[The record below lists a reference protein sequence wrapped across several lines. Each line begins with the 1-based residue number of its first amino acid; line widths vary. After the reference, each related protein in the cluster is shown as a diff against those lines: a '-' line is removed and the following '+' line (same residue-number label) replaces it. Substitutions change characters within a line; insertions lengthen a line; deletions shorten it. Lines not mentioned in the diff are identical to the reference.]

1 MTVFT
6 LLLSPIFCYIR
17 IKAKSVIS
25 AGIVH
30 GTINAIGGIPLL
42 VIKGGND
49 LAVGITGLAG
59 FIALAIV
66 NIGLFIYL
74 LAKEPVMVG

>member
-1 MTVFT
+1 M
-6 LLLSPIFCYIR
+6 
-17 IKAKSVIS
+17 
-25 AGIVH
+25 
-30 GTINAIGGIPLL
+30 
-42 VIKGGND
+42 VIKEGND
-49 LAVGITGLAG
+49 LAVGITGSAG